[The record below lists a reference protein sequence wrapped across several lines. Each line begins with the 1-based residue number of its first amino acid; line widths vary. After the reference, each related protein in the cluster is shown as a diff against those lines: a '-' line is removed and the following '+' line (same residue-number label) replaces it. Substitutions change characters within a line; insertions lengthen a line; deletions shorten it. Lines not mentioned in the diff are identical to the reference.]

1 MSFFV
6 KNHFTC
12 AIILLMT
19 LASCRPAPQ
28 KTTAKTTA
36 ARKEVAELQL
46 KDSAKLVHVK
56 NQFYRSHSGQLF
68 QLTEA
73 AHDVPGS
80 DTLVN
85 FKYFDGTLPQGIDPL
100 TFKMLDGWY
109 AKDRNFVYSYRPTS
123 GGMYCF
129 KIDSAD
135 YKTFKMLK
143 GETFLAADKKHLY
156 NQGGLVDSIN
166 PANMKIKRDK
176 HGWAVEIVSGGHVY
190 KP

>member
-85 FKYFDGTLPQGIDPL
+85 FKY
-100 TFKMLDGWY
+100 Y